1 MSDIAPFVAAAIRD
15 RVIADLQKEN
25 ERLTARQQARSV
37 LQKEGLTGLYRGLT
51 PELMK
56 VVPMVGTMFLVY
68 EVTKDVLNVDK

>member
-1 MSDIAPFVAAAIRD
+1 MQIQNLHIP
-15 RVIADLQKEN
+15 EN
-25 ERLTARQQARSV
+25 ERLTARQQASSV

-68 EVTKDVLNVDK
+68 EVAKDVLNVDK